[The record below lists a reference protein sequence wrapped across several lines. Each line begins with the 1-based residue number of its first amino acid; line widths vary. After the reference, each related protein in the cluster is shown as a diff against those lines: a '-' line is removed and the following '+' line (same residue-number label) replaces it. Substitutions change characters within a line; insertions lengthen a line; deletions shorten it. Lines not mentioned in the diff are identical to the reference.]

1 MPISNATPTSVSVGT
16 QQGQVILVDTS
27 ASPYT
32 TTDTLSPVP
41 GSDVDSTLFSTIGYT
56 VQNTGGTNTIS
67 FTVTGANRAD
77 FSDEV
82 VVQASANVASN
93 AAGSFS
99 TFFAAFRY
107 YRIKAKSTS
116 GGNASTVQVAAVLKM
131 A

>member
-1 MPISNATPTSVSVGT
+1 MSISNSTPTSVSEGT

-56 VQNTGGTNTIS
+56 IQNTGGTNTIS

-82 VVQASANVASN
+82 IVQASTTVSPSST
-93 AAGSFS
+93 GSFS

-107 YRIKAKSTS
+107 YRIKAKSTAS
-116 GGNASTVQVAAVLKM
+116 GNSSTVQVAAVLKM